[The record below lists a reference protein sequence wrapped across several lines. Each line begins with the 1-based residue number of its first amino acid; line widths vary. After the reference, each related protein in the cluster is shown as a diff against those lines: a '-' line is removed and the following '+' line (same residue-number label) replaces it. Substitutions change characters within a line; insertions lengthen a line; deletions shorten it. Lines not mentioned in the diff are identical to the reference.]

1 MKKSQCVKALL
12 LAVVIFCMSV
22 VFSACG
28 GDKTYKVTVK
38 DALGNPYTEGFVVK
52 FMKDGEQAGLQP
64 IDENGVATKELPSGK
79 YTIELN
85 FTDSDKKYQYD
96 TETKV
101 TSRKN
106 EIDVIVNQT
115 IGGEPMSLF
124 TLGQEIDA
132 YTVNA
137 GTTYVELTNEHRNLF
152 VFYPT
157 VSGTYEFSIIGD
169 ANVKL
174 GHYGE
179 TFFVQDNST
188 VEAVDNKITVSITD
202 GMIGTEGG
210 GTATYVLGVDALDAE
225 AKSCILAI
233 NRTGDP
239 AWTVEDEP
247 WTVYKPTVDLVN
259 YKLPAGLEIKEFD
272 LTASTD
278 TYKFVFNEDDG
289 YYHLNN
295 ANGPVVLVRLTEDS
309 DFVDSFE
316 TILEAASVTRYFY
329 DDKGEFIKKEGYDE
343 CLRTYFE
350 CVDEDY
356 GVYPLTEDL
365 KYIIQTYGE
374 ADGVGWWNPNIPGFC
389 LFKDVDGNLMTEYN
403 LELGWL
409 VMCCYAE

>member
-28 GDKTYKVTVK
+28 GNKTYKVTVK
-38 DALGNPYTEGFVVK
+38 DALGNPYTEDVVVK
-52 FMKDGEQAGLQP
+52 FMKNGEQAGLQP

-85 FTDSDKKYQYD
+85 FTNDKEYQYD
-96 TETKV
+96 TEAKV
-101 TSRKN
+101 TSSQN
-106 EIDVIVNQT
+106 EIEVTVNKT
-115 IGGEPMSLF
+115 PYGEPMPLY
-124 TLGQEIDA
+124 TMGEDIDA
-132 YTVNA
+132 YYVDA

-152 VFYPT
+152 VFVPT

-179 TFFVQDNST
+179 TFFVLETSS
-188 VEAVDNKITVSITD
+188 VEAVDNKMTISIRD
-202 GMIGTEGG
+202 SMISNEGG
-210 GTATYVLGVDALDAE
+210 GTATYVLGIDALDAD
-225 AKSCILAI
+225 AKNCVLAI
-233 NRTGDP
+233 NRIGDP
-239 AWTVEDEP
+239 EWSVVDEP
-247 WTVYKPTVDLVN
+247 WVTYNPTVDLVN
-259 YKLPAGLEIKEFD
+259 YKLPSGLEIKEFD
-272 LTASTD
+272 LTATTD
-278 TYKFVFNEDDG
+278 TYKFVLNENDG

-295 ANGPVVLVRLTEDS
+295 ANGPIVLVRLTEDS
-309 DFVDSFE
+309 EFVDSFE

-329 DDKGEFIKKEGYDE
+329 DDKGEFIKKEGYDQ
-343 CLRTYFE
+343 CLRSYIE
-350 CVDEDY
+350 CADEEY

-374 ADGVGWWNPNIPGFC
+374 ADGVGWWNPDIAGFC
-389 LFKDVDGNLMTEYN
+389 LFKDMDGNLMTEYN